1 MKIYKQNS
9 KFSKCEFEGN
19 STSSKITVGRTLHG
33 TLGITEQNRK
43 SNMYCDKDGFVFTA
57 NFTKN
62 GLDKGL
68 EVGVKLSEQ
77 QTTDL
82 KQIHANWKND
92 FQSKAIKYAN
102 VKDLKEIE
110 VFKDGKLTKK
120 MLLDENKE
128 DIVTEKAKIDQ
139 SKEK

>member
-9 KFSKCEFEGN
+9 KFNKCEFEGN

-110 VFKDGKLTKK
+110 VLKMENSQRKCCLMKTKK
-120 MLLDENKE
+120 
-128 DIVTEKAKIDQ
+128 I
-139 SKEK
+139 